1 MKPAKNIFKFKQF
14 DVLQEQSGMKI
25 GTDGV
30 LLGAWADLH
39 NAKHILDIG
48 TGTGLIALMC
58 AQRHQTALIT
68 AVEIEEKAAVEATY
82 NFTKSPWSNRLKIVK
97 TDFKQ
102 FMSNNKFDIIIS
114 NPPFFDE
121 NVLSSKYQ
129 RNLARNAEHLPLQTL
144 LAKAKEMLTIDGTIN
159 LILPVSK
166 LKILEKNLKNE
177 QLYLQ
182 KICYVKGRKEMPVKR
197 ILVQIGKKNM
207 PIEKSEL
214 TIEID
219 RHLYT
224 DKYKAL
230 TREFY
235 LKM

>member
-1 MKPAKNIFKFKQF
+1 
-14 DVLQEQSGMKI
+14 MKI

-30 LLGAWADLH
+30 LLGAWVDLH

-58 AQRHQTALIT
+58 AQRHKTALIT
-68 AVEIEEKAAVEATY
+68 AVEFEEKAAVEADY
-82 NFTKSPWSNRLKIVK
+82 NFAKSPWAHRLKIIK

-121 NVLSSKYQ
+121 KVLSSKHQ
-129 RNLARNAEHLPLQTL
+129 RNLARNAENLPLQTL
-144 LAKAKEMLTIDGTIN
+144 LTKTKEMLTIDGTIN

-166 LKILEKNLKNE
+166 LEILEKNLKYV

-182 KICYVKGRKEMPVKR
+182 KICFVKGRKEVPVKR
-197 ILVQIGKKNM
+197 ILVQIGQKNI
-207 PIEKSEL
+207 PIEQSEL
-214 TIEID
+214 IIEID
-219 RHLYT
+219 RHVYT
-224 DKYKAL
+224 EKYKAL
-230 TREFY
+230 TGDFY
-235 LKM
+235 L

>member
-14 DVLQEQSGMKI
+14 EVLQAQSGMKI

-30 LLGAWADLH
+30 LLGAWVDLH

-58 AQRHQTALIT
+58 AQRHKTARIT
-68 AVEIEEKAAVEATY
+68 AVEIDESAAVEAAY
-82 NFTKSPWSNRLKIVK
+82 NFTKSPWADRLKIVK

-102 FMSNNKFDIIIS
+102 FISNNKFDIIIS

-121 NVLSSKYQ
+121 KVLSIKHQ
-129 RNLARNAEHLPLQTL
+129 RNLARNAENLPLQTL

-166 LKILEKNLKNE
+166 LEILEKNLKNE

-182 KICYVKGRKEMPVKR
+182 KICFVKGRKDVPAKR
-197 ILVQIGKKNM
+197 ILVQIGQKNI
-207 PIEKSEL
+207 PIEKAEL
-214 TIEID
+214 IIEID
-219 RHLYT
+219 RHVYT
-224 DKYKAL
+224 EKYKTL
-230 TREFY
+230 TGDFY
-235 LKM
+235 L

>member
-14 DVLQEQSGMKI
+14 EVLQEQSGMKI

-30 LLGAWADLH
+30 LLGAWIDLN

-48 TGTGLIALMC
+48 TGTGLLALMC
-58 AQRHQTALIT
+58 AQRHKTALIT
-68 AVEIEEKAAVEATY
+68 AVEIEEKAVDEARY
-82 NFTKSPWSNRLKIVK
+82 NFAKSPWAKRLEIIK

-121 NVLSSKYQ
+121 KVLSTKHQ
-129 RNLARNAEHLPLQTL
+129 RNLARNAENLPLQTL
-144 LAKAKEMLTIDGTIN
+144 LAKAKEMMTDKGTIN
-159 LILPVSK
+159 LILPVTK
-166 LKILEKNLKNE
+166 LEILEKNLKNE

-182 KICYVKGRKEMPVKR
+182 KICFVKGRKEVAVKR
-197 ILVQIGKKNM
+197 ILVQIGRKNV

-214 TIEID
+214 IIEID
-219 RHLYT
+219 RHVYT
-224 DKYKAL
+224 EKYKAL
-230 TREFY
+230 TGDFY
-235 LKM
+235 L